1 MPAIV
6 HGLAHHLGADGIDV
20 EKGLLGDTEV
30 VVGRSQM
37 QDGITPGHGA
47 PEADPIADVATHK
60 GCAASLRRWIDQVAT
75 DDLVARGQQRSV
87 TMRRD
92 KA

>member
-1 MPAIV
+1 MPCIV
-6 HGLAHHLGADGIDV
+6 QGLAYHLGAAGIDV

-37 QDGITPGHGA
+37 QDGITSRHGA
-47 PEADPIADVATHK
+47 PEADPIADVATHE
-60 GCAASLRRWIDQVAT
+60 GCAASLRRWIDQVAI
-75 DDLVARGQQRSV
+75 DDLVARGEQRGV

-92 KA
+92 KT